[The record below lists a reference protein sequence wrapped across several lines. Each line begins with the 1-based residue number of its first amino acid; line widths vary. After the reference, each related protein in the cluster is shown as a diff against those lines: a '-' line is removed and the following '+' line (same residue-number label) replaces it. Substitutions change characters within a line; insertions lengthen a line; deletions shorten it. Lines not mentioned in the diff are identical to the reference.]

1 MSYIIVIRDAVSL
14 FSAEYERREALKMA
28 HVHGH
33 LTVVEEVESF
43 LVIGGFLAL
52 IIAGILLSVKY
63 AAFFTF

>member
-1 MSYIIVIRDAVSL
+1 
-14 FSAEYERREALKMA
+14 MA

-33 LTVVEEVESF
+33 LTTAEEVESI